1 VGDISSVACVVVVAP
16 AVVVVALFFGR
27 FAFFTVVRLTSVAP
41 APSSRRGPSSSS
53 PIDFR
58 FFFPACPIVSK
69 AEPNDAVVAL
79 SACEGK
85 SANERERVRT
95 RIRRRGDRVHAD

>member
-1 VGDISSVACVVVVAP
+1 
-16 AVVVVALFFGR
+16 
-27 FAFFTVVRLTSVAP
+27 
-41 APSSRRGPSSSS
+41 
-53 PIDFR
+53 
-58 FFFPACPIVSK
+58 VSK
-69 AEPNDAVVAL
+69 AEPNDAVVAP